1 MSKSVNQCMAIQK
14 TFIANMITFFQK
26 PGIDRPEDESVS
38 YDEMHHDA
46 IDADILDKDFEEW
59 NRNRTQEAQQ
69 QPQESDVSVQVIQH
83 VSPSHI
89 TILKS
94 TEL

>member
-1 MSKSVNQCMAIQK
+1 
-14 TFIANMITFFQK
+14 
-26 PGIDRPEDESVS
+26 
-38 YDEMHHDA
+38 MHHDA